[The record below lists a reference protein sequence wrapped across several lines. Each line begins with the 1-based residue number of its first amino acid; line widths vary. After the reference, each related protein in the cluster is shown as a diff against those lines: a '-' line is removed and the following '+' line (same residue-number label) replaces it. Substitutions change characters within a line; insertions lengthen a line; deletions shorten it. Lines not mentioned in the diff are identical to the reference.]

1 MKALITAIAMVCQLP
16 LPASPVKLIFD
27 TDMGNDIDDAQAL
40 AMIHALQDRGAV
52 ELLAVT
58 STKDH
63 PLSVAYIDALN
74 TFYGRP
80 DIPVGAV
87 RNGVTPAPG
96 KYLGIVERKDSAG
109 NQFYPHDLKAERR
122 QWRRWRFY
130 ERPSRPRRTTR

>member
-1 MKALITAIAMVCQLP
+1 MKTFFLILFTICQLP
-16 LPASPVKLIFD
+16 LAAEPVKLIFD

-63 PLSVAYIDALN
+63 PLSAAYIDALN

-80 DIPVGAV
+80 DIPIGAV
-87 RNGVTPAPG
+87 KNGVTPEQG
-96 KYLGIVERKDSAG
+96 KYLGIA
-109 NQFYPHDLKAERR
+109 
-122 QWRRWRFY
+122 
-130 ERPSRPRRTTR
+130 